1 MKNATASH
9 VSAALAICVVLFGCS
24 SHKETSLFPTS
35 LSSEFAEPFAQ
46 ETTLV
51 RVIDGDTIVVS
62 IDGTE
67 ERVRLVGI
75 DTPEEGM
82 CGFEEATR
90 GLELLLS
97 STNVGLVEAGV
108 SDRDQFDRLLRY
120 LEIDGSDLGL
130 ELIRAGLAE
139 AAYDS
144 RTGYPRHL
152 REDAYLEADA
162 ASTNLCE

>member
-1 MKNATASH
+1 M
-9 VSAALAICVVLFGCS
+9 CRRFFVVLAVSMILVGCAANR
-24 SHKETSLFPTS
+24 EPAA
-35 LSSEFAEPFAQ
+35 SSEPASAEVAKTNSQ

-62 IDGTE
+62 VNGKE

-75 DTPEEGM
+75 DTPEKGS
-82 CGFEEATR
+82 CGFDEAAEA
-90 GLELLLS
+90 LELLIS
-97 STNVGLVEAGV
+97 RTTVELIDAGV

-120 LEIDGSDLGL
+120 LEIDGSDPGL

-144 RTGYPRHL
+144 RTGYPAHD
-152 REDAYLEADA
+152 REDVYVLADA
-162 ASTNLCE
+162 LSLDWCENG

>member
-1 MKNATASH
+1 MIRRFLAFLAAST
-9 VSAALAICVVLFGCS
+9 SVVGCAS
-24 SHKETSLFPTS
+24 NKEPAV
-35 LSSEFAEPFAQ
+35 SSELASPEVTKTNSQ

-62 IDGTE
+62 VNGRE

-75 DTPEEGM
+75 DTPEKGS
-82 CGFEEATR
+82 CGFEEAAEA
-90 GLELLLS
+90 LELLLS
-97 STNVGLVEAGV
+97 TSNVDLIDAGV

-120 LEIDGSDLGL
+120 VEIDGGDLGL

-144 RTGYPRHL
+144 RTGYPAHN
-152 REDAYLEADA
+152 REDEYVLADA
-162 ASTNLCE
+162 LSLDWCGNG

>member
-1 MKNATASH
+1 MIRHFLTFLA
-9 VSAALAICVVLFGCS
+9 VS
-24 SHKETSLFPTS
+24 TSLVGCATNREPVG
-35 LSSEFAEPFAQ
+35 SSELASAEVARANSQ

-51 RVIDGDTIVVS
+51 RVIDGDTVVVS
-62 IDGTE
+62 VDGKE

-75 DTPEEGM
+75 DTPEEGT

-90 GLELLLS
+90 ALELLLS
-97 STNVGLVEAGV
+97 STKVGLVDAGV

-120 LEIDGSDLGL
+120 LETDGGDPGL

-144 RTGYPRHL
+144 RTGYPAHN
-152 REDAYLEADA
+152 REDEYVLADA
-162 ASTNLCE
+162 LSLDWCGNG

>member
-1 MKNATASH
+1 MIRRSLTILA
-9 VSAALAICVVLFGCS
+9 VS
-24 SHKETSLFPTS
+24 TSLVGCATNRE
-35 LSSEFAEPFAQ
+35 LAASSEPASAEVARANSQ

-62 IDGTE
+62 INGKE

-75 DTPEEGM
+75 DTPEKGA
-82 CGFEEATR
+82 CGFEEAAEALQLLISTSKV
-90 GLELLLS
+90 ELID
-97 STNVGLVEAGV
+97 AGV

-120 LEIDGSDLGL
+120 VEVDGGAPGL

-144 RTGYPRHL
+144 RTGYPAHN
-152 REDAYLEADA
+152 REDEYVLADA
-162 ASTNLCE
+162 LSLDWCGNG

>member
-1 MKNATASH
+1 MIRRFLAVLA
-9 VSAALAICVVLFGCS
+9 VSTSLFGCAANR
-24 SHKETSLFPTS
+24 EPAA
-35 LSSEFAEPFAQ
+35 SSEPPSADVTKTNSQ

-51 RVIDGDTIVVS
+51 RVIDGDTVVVS
-62 IDGTE
+62 VDGKE

-75 DTPEEGM
+75 DTPEKGT
-82 CGFEEATR
+82 CGFAEATR
-90 GLELLLS
+90 ALELLLS
-97 STNVGLVEAGV
+97 STKVGLVDAGV

-120 LEIDGSDLGL
+120 LEIDGSDPGL